1 MKIFIYKTLFVFFCL
16 YVLLEISIGK
26 KIRKFEK
33 EMHKVYSKENLLK
46 IKSKIKE
53 EMQDAIDKDVYLSPE
68 DAKLIGQYLE
78 KIQSEINL
86 QK

>member
-16 YVLLEISIGK
+16 YVLLEISIGN